1 MLDCKA
7 CIGRCIT
14 TILADVLRPLHQSR
28 VQPQSL
34 PTLKEFSLLPT
45 AGRAYHSARPTRS
58 NLSRKDGLQNRRHS
72 KTRHQTTQA
81 VSANGLLDTPP
92 QLPIRKTTFNP
103 KGFKPF
109 YSPGQRNDALEFEKR
124 KKQRHLGKELR
135 YLQDPLKLAE
145 NTIDLLRKDDHVKAL
160 DLVRQAS
167 KTISCTVSWN
177 HLVDYS
183 LSTGR
188 AKDAVKIYNEM
199 KKRAQVPD
207 AQTYTIIF
215 RGLAWHPHPEI
226 SLPLALK
233 IYHSMFADKCPVK
246 PNIIHTNAVLKV
258 CALAR
263 DMDALWGVAAKLP
276 PEGLGAP
283 NNLTFTTILNAIRV
297 IAWNNDKDLGDEE
310 WEEKSLRR
318 QRAVMQ
324 GRQIWEEVIPRWRA
338 GDMFID
344 EELACAMGRLLLLGS
359 TERDYDDVL
368 SLAEQVMGLPRQK
381 RPLGEPQEITHDENS
396 APVTPG
402 TTDAEQLVLDEAF
415 QGESRQLDFYGN
427 HAENNG
433 EDNASSPP
441 VPVLNS
447 ALANV
452 FQPRP
457 SSALSASVPPPGRNT
472 LSLVLDACINLRAI
486 PSAQAYWGLLTDPS
500 GPYKVKPDSA
510 NYHMY
515 LRVLRVQRASKAAS
529 EMINDMYSG
538 DLKSMQLL
546 QPKTFR
552 IALSACVRNSAS
564 PGVMEHATQ
573 ILKIMYK
580 SLGQPDFKAM
590 EMFVQLASMQTRR
603 DYHITLEALREMET
617 GMRLFRSFIDYG
629 GADEDGTNGTTLD
642 EATRT
647 AGIDLAKRLLGLY
660 DRVWHAASDGIERD
674 VRSYIISRR
683 TALQLWMR
691 RKLDLTERKRGIGAT
706 TKRLKPMPEGTN
718 AAGGEMISP
727 SVYLFRKQQQKLK
740 MQREARRG
748 VGIGLRKRALRAK
761 KAVEGSGEFADFVEE
776 DRGRRGGGKA

>member
-1 MLDCKA
+1 
-7 CIGRCIT
+7 
-14 TILADVLRPLHQSR
+14 
-28 VQPQSL
+28 
-34 PTLKEFSLLPT
+34 
-45 AGRAYHSARPTRS
+45 
-58 NLSRKDGLQNRRHS
+58 
-72 KTRHQTTQA
+72 
-81 VSANGLLDTPP
+81 
-92 QLPIRKTTFNP
+92 
-103 KGFKPF
+103 
-109 YSPGQRNDALEFEKR
+109 
-124 KKQRHLGKELR
+124 
-135 YLQDPLKLAE
+135 
-145 NTIDLLRKDDHVKAL
+145 
-160 DLVRQAS
+160 
-167 KTISCTVSWN
+167 
-177 HLVDYS
+177 
-183 LSTGR
+183 
-188 AKDAVKIYNEM
+188 M

-215 RGLAWHPHPEI
+215 RGLAWHPHPEF

-276 PEGLGAP
+276 PKGQGAP

-297 IAWNNDKDLGDEE
+297 IAWNNDKDLADEE

-324 GRQIWEEVIPRWRA
+324 GRQIWEEVLPRWRA

-381 RPLGEPQEITHDENS
+381 RPLGEPQEITHDENPAS
-396 APVTPG
+396 VTPG
-402 TTDAEQLVLDEAF
+402 TTDAEQPVLDEAF
-415 QGESRQLDFYGN
+415 QDESSQLDFDGN

-433 EDNASSPP
+433 EYNASSPP

-452 FQPRP
+452 FRPRP
-457 SSALSASVPPPGRNT
+457 SSALSTSVPPPGRNT
-472 LSLVLDACINLRAI
+472 LSLVIDACIHLRAI

-500 GPYKVKPDSA
+500 GPYKVRPDSA

-529 EMINDMYSG
+529 QMINDMYSG

-590 EMFVQLASMQTRR
+590 EMFIQLASMQTRR
-603 DYHITLEALREMET
+603 DYHIASDALHEIET
-617 GMRLFRSFIDYG
+617 GMRLIRSFVDYG
-629 GADEDGTNGTTLD
+629 GADEDGTNGTLD

-660 DRVWHAASDGIERD
+660 DRVWHAAGEGIERD
-674 VRSYIISRR
+674 VKSYIVSQQ

-691 RKLDLTERKRGIGAT
+691 RKVDLTENQRGIGRGMR
-706 TKRLKPMPEGTN
+706 RLRPRPEGTDA
-718 AAGGEMISP
+718 AAGGKTITP
-727 SVYLFRKQQQKLK
+727 SVYLFRKEKQKLK

-748 VGIGLRKRALRAK
+748 EGVGLRKRALRAK

-776 DRGRRGGGKA
+776 DRGRRMDGGPR